1 MWLELAT
8 AFSSYQQQSGRE
20 MEAFIPSA
28 LTEAAKASW
37 DLRGVSGLA
46 SLGTPG
52 VMLGH
57 TDSGLHNVGKM
68 RGSSGC
74 ELQFS
79 HVELPLETS
88 TGLLLVGTCSMG

>member
-1 MWLELAT
+1 MWLELAS
-8 AFSSYQQQSGRE
+8 AFSSYQQLSGRE

-28 LTEAAKASW
+28 LTEAVKASW

-52 VMLGH
+52 VMLF
-57 TDSGLHNVGKM
+57 HNVGKM
-68 RGSSGC
+68 RGNSGC
-74 ELQFS
+74 ETQFP

-88 TGLLLVGTCSMG
+88 MGLLLAGTCSIG